1 MICPPFMR
9 EPTMGPPEAPAPP
22 TCPAIDIDEALDSGW
37 FEDWYQP
44 KIDLKR
50 KCLAGAESLACIR
63 HPSLGLLMPGGYSCG
78 TGNIPLL
85 SEHALLA
92 ILANW
97 SLFDEAGFNLSLAIK
112 VPVRVL
118 LDLPIREL
126 VADHRPVSD
135 RWPGIILQVNED
147 DIVRDLKL
155 AREVTTRLRASG
167 VKIAIDDFG
176 AGYSSLA
183 SLRELPFVEIK
194 LDRSFVQNCATDPT
208 NGAICQTAIDLAH
221 RFGSKAAAKGVE
233 SQADLQALMAMGCD
247 FGQGDLIA
255 PPMSREHFLA
265 LLNQRVSKPPP
276 KPPAS
281 DAPPPPRPGT
291 IDRVA

>member
-1 MICPPFMR
+1 MALL
-9 EPTMGPPEAPAPP
+9 EASAPAP
-22 TCPAIDIDEALDSGW
+22 CPSIEVDEALNNGW

-44 KIDLKR
+44 KVDLKR
-50 KCLAGAESLACIR
+50 KCLAGAEALACIR
-63 HPSLGLLMPGGYSCG
+63 HPGLGLLMPGDYTCG
-78 TGNIPLL
+78 TGPNLARL

-97 SLFDEAGFNLSLAIK
+97 SLFDEAGFNLNLAIK
-112 VPVRVL
+112 VPVRML
-118 LDLPIREL
+118 LELPIREL
-126 VADHRPVSD
+126 VEQHRPASE

-167 VKIAIDDFG
+167 IKIAIDDFG

-183 SLRELPFVEIK
+183 SLRELAFVEIK
-194 LDRSFVQNCATDPT
+194 LDRSFVQNCAIDAT

-221 RFGSKAAAKGVE
+221 RFSSSAAAKGIE

-247 FGQGDLIA
+247 FGQGDLIS
-255 PPMSREHFLA
+255 PPLSREHFLD
-265 LLNQRVSKPPP
+265 LLRQRVSKPRPQP
-276 KPPAS
+276 QES
-281 DAPPPPRPGT
+281 DAPAAPGPPGK

>member
-1 MICPPFMR
+1 
-9 EPTMGPPEAPAPP
+9 MGPLEAPAPA
-22 TCPAIDIDEALDSGW
+22 TCPSIAIDEALNNGW

-50 KCLAGAESLACIR
+50 KCLAGAEALACIR
-63 HPSLGLLMPGGYSCG
+63 HPVLGLLMPGQYTCG
-78 TGNIPLL
+78 TGADIPRL

-97 SLFDEAGFNLSLAIK
+97 SLFDEAGFNLGLAIK

-126 VADHRPVSD
+126 VAEHRPASD

-167 VKIAIDDFG
+167 IKIAIDDFG

-183 SLRELPFVEIK
+183 SLRELQFVEIK

-208 NGAICQTAIDLAH
+208 NGGICQTAIDLAH
-221 RFGSKAAAKGVE
+221 RFSSAAAAKGVE

-255 PPMSREHFLA
+255 PPMSREQFLA
-265 LLNQRVSKPPP
+265 LLHKRVGKPRPQPP
-276 KPPAS
+276 VTDAS
-281 DAPPPPRPGT
+281 APPRPAAT

>member
-1 MICPPFMR
+1 
-9 EPTMGPPEAPAPP
+9 MGPLEIPAPAPRP
-22 TCPAIDIDEALDSGW
+22 SIEVDEALNNGW

-50 KCLAGAESLACIR
+50 KCLAGAEALACIR
-63 HPSLGLLMPGGYSCG
+63 HPDFGLLMPGGYSCG
-78 TGNIPLL
+78 VPAGQARL

-92 ILANW
+92 GLENW
-97 SLFDEAGFNLSLAIK
+97 SLFDKAGFNLNLAIK
-112 VPVRVL
+112 VPIAML

-126 VADHRPVSD
+126 VAEHRPVSE

-147 DIVRDLKL
+147 DIVRNLKL
-155 AREVTTRLRASG
+155 AREITTRLRASG
-167 VKIAIDDFG
+167 IKIAIDDFG

-183 SLRELPFVEIK
+183 SLRELTSVEIK
-194 LDRSFVQNCATDPT
+194 LDRSFVQNCAIDAT

-221 RFGSKAAAKGVE
+221 RFSSSAAAKGVE

-247 FGQGDLIA
+247 FGQGDLIS
-255 PPMSREHFLA
+255 PPLSREQFLD
-265 LLNQRVSKPPP
+265 LLHQRVSKPRPQP
-276 KPPAS
+276 QETDTAAAPA
-281 DAPPPPRPGT
+281 PLGK

>member
-1 MICPPFMR
+1 M
-9 EPTMGPPEAPAPP
+9 EPLAASAPAP
-22 TCPAIDIDEALDSGW
+22 CPSIEVDEALSSGW
-37 FEDWYQP
+37 LEDWYQP

-50 KCLAGAESLACIR
+50 KCLAGAEALTCIR
-63 HPSLGLLMPGGYSCG
+63 HPGLGLLMPGGYTCAAAAD
-78 TGNIPLL
+78 IARL

-92 ILANW
+92 ILENW
-97 SLFDEAGFNLSLAIK
+97 SVFEAAGFNLSLAIK

-126 VADHRPVSD
+126 VTRHRPASD
-135 RWPGIILQVNED
+135 RWPGIVLQVNED
-147 DIVRDLKL
+147 EIVRDLKQ
-155 AREVTTRLRASG
+155 AREVTTRLRESG

-183 SLRELPFVEIK
+183 SLRELSFVEIK
-194 LDRSFVQNCATDPT
+194 LDRGFVQNCASDAT

-221 RFGSKAAAKGVE
+221 RFGSAAAAKGVE
-233 SQADLQALMAMGCD
+233 SPADLQALMAMGCD

-255 PPMSREHFLA
+255 PPMSRQHFLD
-265 LLNQRVSKPPP
+265 LLRQRVSKPRPQP
-276 KPPAS
+276 QGTAAPAI
-281 DAPPPPRPGT
+281 PTGT

>member
-1 MICPPFMR
+1 MAPL
-9 EPTMGPPEAPAPP
+9 EAPAPAP
-22 TCPAIDIDEALDSGW
+22 CPSIEVDEALNNGW

-50 KCLAGAESLACIR
+50 KCLAGAEALACVR
-63 HPSLGLLMPGGYSCG
+63 HPGLGLLMPGGYTCSAG
-78 TGNIPLL
+78 ADVARL

-92 ILANW
+92 ILRNW

-112 VPVRVL
+112 IPVRML
-118 LDLPIREL
+118 LELPIRDL
-126 VADHRPVSD
+126 VAEHRPISD

-167 VKIAIDDFG
+167 IQIAIDDFG

-183 SLRELPFVEIK
+183 SLRELSFVEIK
-194 LDRSFVQNCATDPT
+194 LDRSFVQNCAIDAT

-221 RFGSKAAAKGVE
+221 RFSSAAAAKGIE

-247 FGQGDLIA
+247 FGQGDLIS
-255 PPMSREHFLA
+255 PPMSREHFLN
-265 LLNQRVSKPPP
+265 LLRQRVSKPRPRPP
-276 KPPAS
+276 GT
-281 DAPPPPRPGT
+281 DAPAALAPVST

>member
-1 MICPPFMR
+1 MR
-9 EPTMGPPEAPAPP
+9 EATMGPLEAPAPAP
-22 TCPAIDIDEALDSGW
+22 RPSIEVDEALTNGW

-50 KCLAGAESLACIR
+50 KCLAGAEALACIR
-63 HPSLGLLMPGGYSCG
+63 HPGFGLLMPGGYTFG
-78 TGNIPLL
+78 TAAGQARL

-92 ILANW
+92 GLGTW
-97 SLFDEAGFNLSLAIK
+97 SLFDEAGFNLNLAIK
-112 VPVRVL
+112 VPIGML
-118 LDLPIREL
+118 LERPLREL
-126 VADHRPVSD
+126 VAEHRPLSE

-147 DIVRDLKL
+147 DIVRNLKL

-167 VKIAIDDFG
+167 IKIAVDDFG

-183 SLRELPFVEIK
+183 SLRELTFVEFK
-194 LDRSFVQNCATDPT
+194 LDRSFVQNCAIDAT

-221 RFGSKAAAKGVE
+221 RFSSSAAAKGIE

-247 FGQGDLIA
+247 FGQGDLIS
-255 PPMSREHFLA
+255 PPLSREHFLD
-265 LLNQRVSKPPP
+265 LLRQRVSKPRPQP
-276 KPPAS
+276 QETDAAAGS
-281 DAPPPPRPGT
+281 APPGR

>member
-1 MICPPFMR
+1 MAPLAAP
-9 EPTMGPPEAPAPP
+9 GPAP
-22 TCPAIDIDEALDSGW
+22 CPSIEADEALNNGW

-50 KCLAGAESLACIR
+50 KCLAGAEAFACVR
-63 HPSLGLLMPGGYSCG
+63 HPDLGLLMPGGYTCG
-78 TGNIPLL
+78 TGAGVARL

-92 ILANW
+92 ILRNW

-112 VPVRVL
+112 IPVRML
-118 LDLPIREL
+118 LELPIRDL
-126 VADHRPVSD
+126 VAGHRPISD

-167 VKIAIDDFG
+167 IQIAIDDFG

-183 SLRELPFVEIK
+183 SLRELSFVEIK
-194 LDRSFVQNCATDPT
+194 LDRSFVQNCAIDAT

-221 RFGSKAAAKGVE
+221 RFSSAAAAKGIE

-247 FGQGDLIA
+247 FGQGDLIS
-255 PPMSREHFLA
+255 PPMSREHFLN
-265 LLNQRVSKPPP
+265 LLRQRVSKPRPLPP
-276 KPPAS
+276 GI
-281 DAPPPPRPGT
+281 DAPAAPAPVST